1 MQNVS
6 PVQARLPDCGF
17 AGNVAHMSC
26 DIGRLTIVIP
36 VLDEAAII
44 AAALQALAPLR
55 ARGAEVIVVD
65 GGSSDGTAALARRFA
80 DRVIAGPHN
89 RGAALNAGAALGRGD
104 VFIFLHAD
112 TTLPDCADRLI
123 AAALSRRTP
132 DRCWGRFDLRIA
144 GRHPLLALVA
154 RMINW
159 RSRLT
164 GIATG
169 DQAIFV
175 TRNAFWSVGGFPDL
189 PLMEDIALSRKL
201 MRLCRPLCIA
211 APAVTSGR
219 RWDYHGLWHTI
230 VLMWRLRLAYYLGAE
245 PARLA
250 LAYGRIPPSP
260 AQSSARP

>member
-1 MQNVS
+1 
-6 PVQARLPDCGF
+6 LPDYGF
-17 AGNVAHMSC
+17 IGNVRSMGC
-26 DIGRLTIVIP
+26 FMGRLSIVIP

-44 AAALQALAPLR
+44 ADALQALAPLR

-65 GGSSDGTAALARRFA
+65 GGSSDGTVALARPLG
-80 DRVIAGPHN
+80 DRVIAGRRN
-89 RGAALNAGAALGRGD
+89 RGAAMNSGAALGTGD

-112 TTLPDCADRLI
+112 TTLPDRADQLI

-132 DRCWGRFDLRIA
+132 DQCWGRFDLRIA
-144 GRHPLLALVA
+144 GRHSMLALVA

-201 MRLCRPLCIA
+201 KRLCRPICIA

-219 RWDYHGLWHTI
+219 RWDYHGLWHTV
-230 VLMWRLRLAYYLGAE
+230 VLMWRLRLAYYLGAA
-245 PARLA
+245 PTRLA

-260 AQSSARP
+260 AQRSAGP

>member
-1 MQNVS
+1 M
-6 PVQARLPDCGF
+6 
-17 AGNVAHMSC
+17 
-26 DIGRLTIVIP
+26 P

-65 GGSSDGTAALARRFA
+65 GGSSDGTAALARPFA
-80 DRVIAGPHN
+80 DRMIAGPHN
-89 RGAALNAGAALGRGD
+89 RGAALNAGAALGTGD
-104 VFIFLHAD
+104 VFVFLHAD
-112 TTLPDCADRLI
+112 TTLPDRVDQLI
-123 AAALSRRTP
+123 ATALSRRTP
-132 DRCWGRFDLRIA
+132 DRCWGRFDLHIA

-175 TRNAFWSVGGFPDL
+175 TRKAFWSVGGFPDL
-189 PLMEDIALSRKL
+189 PLMEDIALSRRLK
-201 MRLCRPLCIA
+201 RLCRPLCIA
-211 APAVTSGR
+211 TPAVTSGR

-250 LAYGRIPPSP
+250 LAYARIPSSP
-260 AQSSARP
+260 AQSSAGP

>member
-1 MQNVS
+1 M
-6 PVQARLPDCGF
+6 
-17 AGNVAHMSC
+17 
-26 DIGRLTIVIP
+26 GRLSIVIP

-44 AAALQALAPLR
+44 AATLQALAPLR

-65 GGSSDGTAALARRFA
+65 GGSSDGTVALARPLA
-80 DRVIAGPHN
+80 DRVIAGRRN
-89 RGAALNAGAALGRGD
+89 RGAAMNSGAALGTGD

-112 TTLPDCADRLI
+112 TTLPDRADQLI
-123 AAALSRRTP
+123 ASAISRHTP
-132 DRCWGRFDLRIA
+132 DQCWGRFDLRIA

-175 TRNAFWSVGGFPDL
+175 TREAFWSVGGFPDS

-201 MRLCRPLCIA
+201 RRLCRPICITT
-211 APAVTSGR
+211 PAVTSGR
-219 RWDYHGLWHTI
+219 RWDYHGLWHTV

-250 LAYGRIPPSP
+250 LAYGRALPSP
-260 AQSSARP
+260 AQSSAEP